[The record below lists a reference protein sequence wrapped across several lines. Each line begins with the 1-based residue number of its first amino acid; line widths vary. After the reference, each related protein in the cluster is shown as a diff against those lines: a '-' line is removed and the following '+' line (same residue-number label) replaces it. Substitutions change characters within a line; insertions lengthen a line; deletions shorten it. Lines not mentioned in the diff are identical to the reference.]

1 MNNSTNESIT
11 MTYSSLLMK
20 DGKKAIC
27 VRFERNNECGFDY
40 AEATLP
46 NSAITKQQGFSEEEV
61 AQLELYLRANR
72 DEILKNAKQITGFMN
87 WFKD

>member
-1 MNNSTNESIT
+1 MQEAQDSIT

-27 VRFERNNECGFDY
+27 VRFERSGENGTDY

-46 NSAITKQQGFSEEEV
+46 NSGITKQQGFSEEEI

-72 DEILKNAKQITGFMN
+72 DEILKNSKQISGLMN
-87 WFKD
+87 WFKS

>member
-1 MNNSTNESIT
+1 MNHSTNEAIT

-20 DGKKAIC
+20 DGKKSIC
-27 VRFERNNECGFDY
+27 VRFERNHSTGMDY

-72 DEILKNAKQITGFMN
+72 DEILKNAKQITGFMH
-87 WFKD
+87 WFND

>member
-1 MNNSTNESIT
+1 MNNANDDSIT

-27 VRFERNNECGFDY
+27 VRFERLRSDGGTDY

-46 NSAITKQQGFSEEEV
+46 NSGIMKQQGFNEEEIT
-61 AQLELYLRANR
+61 QLELYLRVNR
-72 DEILKNAKQITGFMN
+72 DEILKNAKHITGFMH
-87 WFKD
+87 WF